1 MGTKKIGHL
10 KDDAIPTIF
19 AHVKAK
25 KKRES
30 SIRRSEVAAKTQVK
44 TTWTIYD
51 FKEIKIKEY

>member
-10 KDDAIPTIF
+10 KNGAVPTIF

-30 SIRRSEVAAKTQVK
+30 SLRHSEVAAKKQVR
-44 TTWTIYD
+44 TT
-51 FKEIKIKEY
+51 

>member
-44 TTWTIYD
+44 TT
-51 FKEIKIKEY
+51 